1 MGPIQS
7 IRGNALR
14 TCPSSLSTT
23 KPAAAGFVAPASLR
37 LVADAQRQHYNVTL
51 AILTI
56 AGTAYALQQTM
67 VIPALP
73 TLQRELNTTTTW
85 VTWVLTILLL
95 VASVSTPIFGK
106 LGDQYGKGRL
116 LVISLVL
123 FFIGCVGA
131 AAAWNIWVL
140 IFFRAV
146 QGLGAAVFP
155 LSFGIIR
162 DEFPPEKVGV
172 GIGLISAVFGVGG
185 GFGIVFSG
193 LIVDNLSWRWL
204 FIFGAIPVAIAAYAV
219 HRFVPESPI
228 RTPGRVDFLGATL
241 LSAGLVCLL
250 LALTEGESWGWTSA
264 RVGGL
269 FIGAAV
275 LLASWVIAELTVP
288 EPMVDMHVFVQRQ
301 VLFTN
306 ICALI
311 TGFAM
316 FGTFVLIP
324 NFVEAPRGLTAEAA
338 RLIDYG
344 FNATVTKAGLYLLP
358 SSFALLF
365 AGPAAG
371 LIGRRTG
378 SKWPLAAGMALAGI
392 SAGMLA
398 LWNEHPWQILLA
410 MPVLGTGV
418 GFAFAA
424 MATLITEAV
433 RPTETGVATGMNTVM
448 RTVGGVIGG
457 EVGAAILTA
466 HTIGGTSVPSA
477 RGYEVAFSIAAV
489 AAFVGVVA
497 ALLVTPTRRRVESVR
512 LRLPGEPSTSEARSR
527 LDDTP
532 A

>member
-1 MGPIQS
+1 
-7 IRGNALR
+7 
-14 TCPSSLSTT
+14 
-23 KPAAAGFVAPASLR
+23 VAEGG
-37 LVADAQRQHYNVTL
+37 RQDYNITL
-51 AILTI
+51 GILTI

-73 TLQRELNTTTTW
+73 TLQRDLHTTTTW
-85 VTWVLTILLL
+85 VTWVLTALLL
-95 VASVSTPIFGK
+95 VASVSTPVLGK
-106 LGDQYGKGRL
+106 LGDQYGKERL
-116 LVISLVL
+116 LVISLTL
-123 FFIGCVGA
+123 FFVGCAGA
-131 AAAWNIWVL
+131 AAAWNIWAL
-140 IFFRAV
+140 IFFRAF

-162 DEFPPEKVGV
+162 DEFPREKVGV

-185 GFGIVFSG
+185 GFGIVLSG
-193 LIVDNLSWRWL
+193 VIVDNLSWRWL
-204 FIFGAIPVAIAAYAV
+204 FIFGAIPVAIAAVAV

-228 RTPGRVDFLGATL
+228 KTPSRVDFLGATL
-241 LSAGLVCLL
+241 LSVGLICLL
-250 LALTEGESWGWTSA
+250 LALTEGESWGWTSP

-269 FIGAAV
+269 FAGAAV
-275 LLASWVIAELTVP
+275 FLALWVVAELRVP

-324 NFVEAPRGLTAEAA
+324 NFVETPRGLAADTA
-338 RLIDYG
+338 RLVHYG
-344 FNATVTKAGLYLLP
+344 FSASATKAGLYLLP
-358 SSFALLF
+358 SSVTLLF

-371 LIGRRTG
+371 IIGRRIG
-378 SKWPLAAGMALAGI
+378 SKWPLAAGMLLSGI

-398 LWNEHPWQILLA
+398 LWNAETWQILVALA
-410 MPVLGTGV
+410 VLGTGV

-433 RPTETGVATGMNTVM
+433 RATETGVATGMNTVM
-448 RTVGGVIGG
+448 RTIGGVIGG

-466 HTIGGTSVPSA
+466 HLIHGTTVPSA
-477 RGYEVAFSIAAV
+477 RGYEVAFAIAAV

-497 ALLVTPTRRRVESVR
+497 AVLVTPRRER
-512 LRLPGEPSTSEARSR
+512 LVLAAETS
-527 LDDTP
+527 D
-532 A
+532 